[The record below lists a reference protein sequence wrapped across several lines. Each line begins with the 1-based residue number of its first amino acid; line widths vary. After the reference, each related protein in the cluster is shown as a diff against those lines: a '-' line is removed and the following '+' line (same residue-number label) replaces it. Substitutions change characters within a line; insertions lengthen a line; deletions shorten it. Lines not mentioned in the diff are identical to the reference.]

1 MTEPTTSASLS
12 FRLATRTDVP
22 ALVALLADD
31 ALGAQRERFSDPLPP
46 VYYDAFATIDADPN
60 NTLLVA
66 ESADQILGM
75 LQITFIPY
83 LTYQGG
89 WRALIEGVRVA
100 AAARGQ
106 GIGKALLT
114 EAIDR
119 ARARGCHLVQ
129 LTTNKTRTD
138 ALAFYERL
146 GFHATHEGMKL
157 HLSRPDRK

>member
-1 MTEPTTSASLS
+1 MTERAASLS
-12 FRLATRTDVP
+12 FRPATRADVP
-22 ALVALLADD
+22 ALVAMLADD
-31 ALGAQRERFSDPLPP
+31 VLGAQRERFADPLPQ

-60 NTLLVA
+60 NVLLIA
-66 ESADQILGM
+66 ESAGQIAGM
-75 LQITFIPY
+75 LQLTFIPY

-100 AAARGQ
+100 KSARGQ
-106 GIGKALLT
+106 GMGKALLT

-129 LTTNKTRTD
+129 LTTDKTRAD

-146 GFHATHEGMKL
+146 GFRATHEGMKL
-157 HLSRPDRK
+157 HLSRTDGN